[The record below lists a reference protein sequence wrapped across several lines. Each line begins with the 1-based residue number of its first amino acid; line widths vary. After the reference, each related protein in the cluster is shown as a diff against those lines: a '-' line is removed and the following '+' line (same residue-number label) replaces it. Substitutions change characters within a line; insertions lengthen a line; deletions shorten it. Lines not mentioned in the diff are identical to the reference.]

1 MHTYSLHMSSY
12 YPKSSSF
19 KRDTRESGTIV
30 SILMVRCFRIL
41 WKHIVVPDMNW
52 GQAYILITL
61 LGVPVPFQFQLILFW
76 SGFIYLLLK
85 AVYCGTGRF
94 SERVQ
99 CWYSWEDSFL
109 NQRLPNLLTKN
120 LPQRRVLV
128 CRFYDTLNCF
138 VNTAGK
144 RVCESFF
151 SGPNAMCRRMVQLPV
166 KRNPSTFLVGFQTA
180 N

>member
-1 MHTYSLHMSSY
+1 MFALCIFLYLKQQSTYAMHTYSLHMSLY

-76 SGFIYLLLK
+76 SGFIYLLFE
-85 AVYCGTGRF
+85 GR
-94 SERVQ
+94 
-99 CWYSWEDSFL
+99 
-109 NQRLPNLLTKN
+109 LLRHRSLQWTCA
-120 LPQRRVLV
+120 VLV
-128 CRFYDTLNCF
+128 FLGRQFFKSASSESLDQKFAPKEGPRFRILWH
-138 VNTAGK
+138 
-144 RVCESFF
+144 
-151 SGPNAMCRRMVQLPV
+151 P
-166 KRNPSTFLVGFQTA
+166 
-180 N
+180 